1 MYLFWARIPMVRQP
15 GWIVD
20 LFGIVG
26 LLVAV
31 NLGTALVF
39 DGWPSAVLQLVAATL
54 AALGARWRGYSWASL
69 GLSRDR
75 LAAGL
80 RLGGVSVV
88 VVTVGVVVIA
98 VLPMSRGFLDDD
110 RFLDLSTTEAVY
122 EVGFRI
128 PVITAL
134 TEELLFRSVLL
145 TVLLA
150 GLSRRRAAVAGSV
163 LFGLWHVLG
172 TLGDLG
178 GNEVSGSFAGWE
190 VAASVTGV
198 VVFTAGSGA
207 IFNWLRLRSGSLM
220 APWMAHAFTN
230 GSMFVA
236 GLIVAGS

>member
-1 MYLFWARIPMVRQP
+1 MA
-15 GWIVD
+15 D
-20 LFGIVG
+20 LVG
-26 LLVAV
+26 MIALLVAA

-39 DGWPSAVLQLVAATL
+39 DGWQSAVLQLVAATL
-54 AALGARWRGYSWASL
+54 AVLGARWRGYSWASL
-69 GLSRDR
+69 GLSGDR
-75 LAAGL
+75 LTAGL

-88 VVTVGVVVIA
+88 VITVGVVLIA
-98 VLPMSRGFLDDD
+98 VLPFSRGFLDDD
-110 RFLDLSTTEAVY
+110 RFLDLSTAEAIY
-122 EVGFRI
+122 EVVFRI

-150 GLSRRRAAVAGSV
+150 GLSRRRAVVAGSL
-163 LFGLWHVLG
+163 LFGLWHVLA

-178 GNEVSGSFAGWE
+178 GNDVSDSFVGWE

-198 VVFTAGSGA
+198 VVFTAASGA

-220 APWMAHAFTN
+220 APWMAHVFTN